1 MCGISQDELFKL
13 ESINLDEGIK
23 AFNLL
28 KVIATIYQMS
38 KAISE
43 V

>member
-13 ESINLDEGIK
+13 EGINPDDGIQ

-28 KVIATIYQMS
+28 KVIATIYNMN
-38 KAISE
+38 KATSE